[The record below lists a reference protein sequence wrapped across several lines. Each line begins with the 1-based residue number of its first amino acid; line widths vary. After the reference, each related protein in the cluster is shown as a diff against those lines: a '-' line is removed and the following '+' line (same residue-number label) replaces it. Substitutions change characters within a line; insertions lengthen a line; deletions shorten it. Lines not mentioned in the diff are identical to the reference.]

1 MGTPLR
7 RNKQVEMAQ
16 RHWTLVTGASAGI
29 GEELARLFAA
39 DGDGLILVARRK
51 GRLQKLAKAL
61 KQEHGVPVEIVELD
75 LSEPKASKKL
85 FDWTKKKKI
94 NVHTLVN
101 NAGFGL
107 RGAFAELDAERQNEM
122 VQLNIAAVTNLARLF
137 LPGMIRRKQGG
148 ILNVA
153 SMAAFQAG
161 PYMAVYYA
169 TKAYVLSFSEALHEE
184 AKPHGVK
191 VSALCPGPVKTEFI
205 EIAGLEGRPRFENA
219 PDAATVA
226 RAGYDAYRANT
237 AIFIPG
243 FFNKLGIFAERLV
256 PRSVPRGAVRKLNA
270 TK

>member
-1 MGTPLR
+1 
-7 RNKQVEMAQ
+7 MAQ
-16 RHWTLVTGASAGI
+16 TRWTLVTGASAGI
-29 GEELARLFAA
+29 GQELSRLFAA

-51 GRLQKLAKAL
+51 GRLQRLAKQL
-61 KQEHGVPVEIVELD
+61 KQDHGVPVEIVELD
-75 LSEPKASKKL
+75 LSETKAPRKL

-137 LPGMIRRKQGG
+137 LPGMIRRKRGG

-184 AKPHGVK
+184 AKPHGVN

-219 PDAATVA
+219 PDAASVA

-237 AIFIPG
+237 AIFVPG
-243 FFNKLGIFAERLV
+243 FFNKLGIFMERLV
-256 PRSVPRGAVRKLNA
+256 PRSVPRGAVRKLNIN
-270 TK
+270 

>member
-1 MGTPLR
+1 
-7 RNKQVEMAQ
+7 MAKT
-16 RHWTLVTGASAGI
+16 RWTLVTGASAGI

-39 DGDGLILVARRK
+39 DGDGVILVARRK
-51 GRLQKLAKAL
+51 GRLEKLAREL
-61 KQEHGVPVEIVELD
+61 KRDHGVPVEVVELD
-75 LSEPKASKKL
+75 LSDAKAPKRL
-85 FDWTKKKKI
+85 FAWTKKKKI
-94 NVHTLVN
+94 KVHTLVN

-107 RGAFAELDAERQNEM
+107 RGAFAKLDAERQNEM

-137 LPGMIRRKQGG
+137 LPGMIQRKEGG

-205 EIAGLEGRPRFENA
+205 EIAGLEGRPRFEDA
-219 PDAATVA
+219 PSAESVA
-226 RAGYDAYRANT
+226 RAGYDAYRANK

-243 FFNKLGIFAERLV
+243 VLNKLGIFMERLV
-256 PRSVPRGAVRKLNA
+256 PRSVPRAAVRRLNA
-270 TK
+270 SE